1 MASRTQTIQPKPATK
16 KRAPVA
22 RPKKAR
28 ATKSRAATRKPRRPA
43 SRTSS
48 TKLPGWSDLAGKKN
62 KAGKKKRNAK
72 GVKPGLV
79 DGVPTLRFAVLLVTA
94 CALFTLYVGHVYA
107 TQALV
112 SDVQTLRKDN
122 LRLVLK
128 HNRLRGEFDRMTSPA
143 VILDRAEALGL
154 APSGDYA
161 PAIHIGT
168 TEP

>member
-1 MASRTQTIQPKPATK
+1 MASRTQTVQPKPATK

-28 ATKSRAATRKPRRPA
+28 ASKSRAASRKPRRPTTRA
-43 SRTSS
+43 TA
-48 TKLPGWSDLAGKKN
+48 KLPGWSDLAGKKN
-62 KAGKKKRNAK
+62 VAKKKKNTK

-79 DGVPTLRFAVLLVTA
+79 EAVPTLRFAVLLVAA

-112 SDVQTLRKDN
+112 ADVQTLRKDN

-128 HNRLRGEFDRMTSPA
+128 HNRLRGEFDRMTSPS
-143 VILDRAEALGL
+143 VILSRAAALGL
-154 APSGDYA
+154 EPSGEYA
-161 PAIHIGT
+161 PTIHLT
-168 TEP
+168 QD

>member
-1 MASRTQTIQPKPATK
+1 MASRTQTVQPKPATK

-22 RPKKAR
+22 RPKQAR
-28 ATKSRAATRKPRRPA
+28 AKQRATSRKPRPA
-43 SRTSS
+43 SGA
-48 TKLPGWSDLAGKKN
+48 KLPSWSDLAGKKN
-62 KAGKKKRNAK
+62 KATKKKNMK

-79 DGVPTLRFAVLLVTA
+79 EGVPTLRFAVLLVAA

-112 SDVQTLRKDN
+112 SDVQALRKDN

-143 VILDRAEALGL
+143 VILERAEALGL
-154 APSGDYA
+154 APNSTYA
-161 PAIHIGT
+161 PTIHVGD
-168 TEP
+168 TE